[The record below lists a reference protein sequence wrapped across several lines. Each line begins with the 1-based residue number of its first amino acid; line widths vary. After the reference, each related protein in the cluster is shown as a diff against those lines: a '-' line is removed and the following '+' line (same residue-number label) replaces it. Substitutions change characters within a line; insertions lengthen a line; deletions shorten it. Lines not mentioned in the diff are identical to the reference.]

1 MSYTG
6 DSSVGGRVRDVEKDY
21 AQRQTRLFRNFALV
35 EGSVLLIVVVVVYV
49 LGLVDPDVGVW
60 VLAGV
65 ALIGGVSLSAL
76 LMQHLK
82 KRAAAL
88 AQARGENPL
97 F

>member
-21 AQRQTRLFRNFALV
+21 AQRQTRLFRNFALA

-65 ALIGGVSLSAL
+65 ALIGGVALSTL
-76 LMQHLK
+76 LMRHLK
-82 KRAAAL
+82 NRAAAL